1 MQLEEDDVLSKI
13 SGGKEVMAK
22 EPIKNEMI
30 KSTAGASIVRRN
42 TGKVSLKEGKYFLD
56 IGGKSEELPHKLASD
71 QTALKALVGKEVDVV
86 YSPGNTFITA
96 LHPKIPGLKCFM
108 CYVPIDWKHITID
121 EKVRANLAK
130 EYLDKKLITKE
141 TYAKLQ

>member
-1 MQLEEDDVLSKI
+1 
-13 SGGKEVMAK
+13 MAK

-30 KSTAGASIVRRN
+30 KSTAGASIGRKK
-42 TGKVSLKEGKYFLD
+42 TGKVTLKEGKYFLD

-71 QTALKALVGKEVDVV
+71 QTALKALVGKEVEVV
-86 YSPGNTFITA
+86 YSPGNNAFITA
-96 LHPKIPGLKCFM
+96 LQPLIPGLKCFM

-121 EKVRANLAK
+121 EKVRMNLAK